1 MIILEKIRLRAGA
14 LIIEKG
20 CILLVEFENDNLD
33 GVHYNLPAGGLE
45 PGETLIEAV
54 KREAKEEACVEIEV
68 GPVAFVYEYQP
79 TKSNYIYGDSHSVG
93 VTFSCKLK
101 AGSNPRLPESPD
113 SKQIGVTWVPIS
125 DCTLF
130 NCIRRLIRT
139 FLITTMVITI
149 EIMLRNMKF
158 NRVSRYA
165 TELLTRR
172 LKLLVSR
179 KENFFV
185 FSLL

>member
-20 CILLVEFENDNLD
+20 SILLVEFENDNLD

-79 TKSNYIYGDSHSVG
+79 TKSNYIYGDTHSVG

-113 SKQIGVTWVPIS
+113 SKQTGVTWIPIS
-125 DCTLF
+125 ELHS
-130 NCIRRLIRT
+130 IQLYP
-139 FLITTMVITI
+139 
-149 EIMLRNMKF
+149 EINQDILNYYNGNKYRNYVEEHEIQQSKSLR
-158 NRVSRYA
+158 
-165 TELLTRR
+165 
-172 LKLLVSR
+172 
-179 KENFFV
+179 
-185 FSLL
+185 